1 MIPDMTVLTRRSS
14 RIAAAALLALGVA
27 GSAALAGCSGEGA
40 TASCSSTSEC
50 TVTFDR
56 KADTAKVNILGIDI
70 SLVSADDTSVT
81 LSVGSQQVTVQK
93 DASASVGNLTVN
105 VTSITADEIVVK
117 VTRS

>member
-1 MIPDMTVLTRRSS
+1 MISDMPALTRRSS
-14 RIAAAALLALGVA
+14 RIAAAALLTLGLA
-27 GSAALAGCSGEGA
+27 GSATLAGCSGEGA
-40 TASCSSTSEC
+40 TTSCSSTTEC

-56 KADTAKVNILGIDI
+56 KADTAKVNILGIDV

-81 LSVGSQQVTVQK
+81 LSVGGQQVTVQR
-93 DASASVGNLTVN
+93 DASATIGGLTLN